1 MTPRASSDSKK
12 GFKSHWLR
20 QVVLLQRNKKRRT
33 LTRAYTSTL
42 GKVNRTYN
50 PTQEGDPTRRS
61 HFHTTPHSSSHNQ
74 SNHSINPSNPPQ
86 IQIRPRHI
94 PTPRIQ
100 PHLHT
105 PMHPNPLRRLPR
117 NNPSPTPIPRE
128 PRNPRIIALLP
139 SLPQRNHLQNPP
151 PPTQRQLV
159 VDGRQRIVQI

>member
-42 GKVNRTYN
+42 GKQNRTYN
-50 PTQEGDPTRRS
+50 PPPKKATQKDVLTFIQLRTRPR
-61 HFHTTPHSSSHNQ
+61 PCPDNQ
-74 SNHSINPSNPPQ
+74 SNHSINPSNLPQ

-94 PTPRIQ
+94 PSPRLQ

-105 PMHPNPLRRLPR
+105 PMHLNPLLLPR
-117 NNPSPTPIPRE
+117 NISPPSPIPHKR
-128 PRNPRIIALLP
+128 RNPFIIS
-139 SLPQRNHLQNPP
+139 SLPPLPKRYNLQNPP
-151 PPTQRQLV
+151 PPT
-159 VDGRQRIVQI
+159 